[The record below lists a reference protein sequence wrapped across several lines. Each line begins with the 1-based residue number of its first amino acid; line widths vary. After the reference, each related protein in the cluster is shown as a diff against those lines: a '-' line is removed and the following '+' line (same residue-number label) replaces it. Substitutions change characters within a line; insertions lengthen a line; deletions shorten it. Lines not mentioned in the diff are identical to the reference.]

1 MSVDALNAVI
11 RRAILDFMNE
21 IGGEQS
27 DDTLTLLLKQRGH
40 PVARRTVVEQMR
52 WLADA
57 GLIAAEEVEPFLLAQ
72 ILPDGEDV
80 ANGHFFYDG
89 VHRHAVRRKVGTAR

>member
-1 MSVDALNAVI
+1 MNGDIINPII
-11 RRAILDFMNE
+11 RRAILDFMSE

-40 PVARRTVVEQMR
+40 PVARRTVAEQLR

-57 GLIAAEEVEPFLLAQ
+57 GLVSIEDADPFLLAQ

-80 ANGHFFYDG
+80 AAGHFFFDG
-89 VHRHAVRRKVGTAR
+89 VHRHGTRRRAGTAR